1 MQFHHWI
8 RQITILWNSVI
19 HTLYRSRY
27 RLLRLCCKVLIHL
40 SKFISRV
47 LLHRSLISLNL
58 LQLSQ
63 QLIDL
68 FVGFFFLLNAR
79 FSVLFWLLSKKAKL
93 FTRSWCGRV
102 TSRRKRVL
110 IYHHLWPRSL
120 QKYHGGDHHWFARWI
135 FCFAR
140 LGSIFVLRIVIV
152 IGFAVSSLS
161 LHCFKLWDP

>member
-8 RQITILWNSVI
+8 RQITILWNI
-19 HTLYRSRY
+19 AIQTLYRARN
-27 RLLRLCCKVLIHL
+27 RLLRLSCKVLIHL

-68 FVGFFFLLNAR
+68 FVSFFFLLNAC
-79 FSVLFWLLSKKAKL
+79 FSILFWLLSKKAKL

-102 TSRRKRVL
+102 TSRRERIL

-120 QKYHGGDHHWFARWI
+120 QKHHGREHHLFTRWI

-140 LGSIFVLRIVIV
+140 LSSILVLRIVIV
-152 IGFAVSSLS
+152 IGFAVSCLS
-161 LHCFKLWDP
+161 LHCFKLWNP